1 MIPDGF
7 GSCITDCDAIDTMP
21 DLIFTFNG
29 KQFSLTANEYLL
41 EVSMVQLP
49 IWSAADQQYTKKI

>member
-7 GSCITDCDAIDTMP
+7 GSCITDCDAINTMP

-29 KQFSLTANEYLL
+29 KQFSLTANEYIVK
-41 EVSMVQLP
+41 VSMVQSYGLLL
-49 IWSAADQQYTKKI
+49 IEERRIL